1 MTVIDSQKNKGSI
14 HYFESSLLFHT
25 CKLKLAHLYFDFFD
39 NAFVFVL
46 DFFFYY

>member
-14 HYFESSLLFHT
+14 HRLNRAFLLYY
-25 CKLKLAHLYFDFFD
+25 CVLKLAYLYFDIFD